1 MVDYLVLELGN
12 LPGWRERKSTR
23 KKIKNQYYKTSEIH
37 RKKGKDFTTRLAIST
52 DQYLNQC
59 RDLSDKLITLLNDQN
74 IQHTPKS
81 IIYLQEL
88 ARYKVLLDK
97 HINLSHRRIINKE
110 KIPHQ
115 EKMFSIFEPHT
126 QWLNKGKL
134 HKNVELGLNT
144 QIATDE
150 HHFILY
156 HHIMENEVDVQ
167 TSVTTAMTINERYK
181 DIAQMTSISFDRN
194 YYSALGKE
202 KIRSI
207 FDKVIMPKPGKKT
220 QKQAQEENDPVYRN
234 LRKQHSAIE
243 ANINQLEHHG
253 LHICRDKGIHGFKKY
268 VALGVL
274 SYNLHRLGKTILK
287 SKR

>member
-1 MVDYLVLELGN
+1 MF
-12 LPGWRERKSTR
+12 TF
-23 KKIKNQYYKTSEIH
+23 QQTSI
-37 RKKGKDFTTRLAIST
+37 
-52 DQYLNQC
+52 
-59 RDLSDKLITLLNDQN
+59 
-74 IQHTPKS
+74 
-81 IIYLQEL
+81 
-88 ARYKVLLDK
+88 
-97 HINLSHRRIINKE
+97 
-110 KIPHQ
+110 
-115 EKMFSIFEPHT
+115 
-126 QWLNKGKL
+126 
-134 HKNVELGLNT
+134 LNT

-202 KIRSI
+202 KIGSI

-220 QKQAQEENDPVYRN
+220 QKQEQEENDPVYRN

-253 LHICRDKGIHGFKKY
+253 LHMCRDKGIHGFKKY

-287 SKR
+287 SKQ